1 MSGGV
6 RAGPP
11 SGGVPSRPTPQQA
24 QRPARF
30 AVLLD
35 LPGPLEGR
43 HGQSPSQASHG
54 AVCQEEPGEAWQA
67 DGPAGEPWQR
77 HLWFRF
83 EVRVAGWG
91 LAWEARRVVDVLV
104 DPAAERPRV
113 LRRKEADH
121 LGPPGGSPLPGAVP
135 VVAAP
140 MGMAWVPDYE
150 LARFGPLALGAAV
163 AVARR
168 EARRLRQALRPLYE
182 AEAKRMAGYFA
193 RRRGEALAGMVGSL
207 RQMERASAL
216 AMVGR
221 TEVDGGADG
230 RLRQLADQAAARWQ
244 VARQALWAVEEERR
258 RAAAELQAR
267 SRPTATVSPAGV
279 AVWWGRCPAWGRA
292 PAATGRT

>member
-6 RAGPP
+6 GAGPP
-11 SGGVPSRPTPQQA
+11 SEGVPSQPALEPA
-24 QRPARF
+24 QRRGRF

-43 HGQSPSQASHG
+43 GGRPPSQAPRG
-54 AVCQEEPGEAWQA
+54 ALPREKPGGAWQEEE
-67 DGPAGEPWQR
+67 PAGEHWQR

-104 DPAAERPRV
+104 DPAAEKPRV
-113 LRRKEADH
+113 LKAGEENRQ
-121 LGPPGGSPLPGAVP
+121 GPPGGPLPGAVP
-135 VVAAP
+135 VLPAP

-163 AVARR
+163 AVAQR

-182 AEAKRMAGYFA
+182 AEARRMAAYFA
-193 RRRGEALAGMVGSL
+193 RRRVEALAGMVGSL
-207 RQMERASAL
+207 RQVERASAL
-216 AMVGR
+216 AMVGC
-221 TEVDGGADG
+221 TQVDGGAGG
-230 RLRQLADQAAARWQ
+230 RLRRLADQAAARWQ
-244 VARQALWAVEEERR
+244 LAREALAAVEEESR

-279 AVWWGRCPAWGRA
+279 AVWWGRCPARGRA
-292 PAATGRT
+292 PAADGRT